1 MRLVCFN
8 LIAISLMIYVFVSEY
23 DGLLLDYSRQ
33 RATLDTIGK
42 LFKLAEVG
50 FVRCYYCIVEIVVL

>member
-1 MRLVCFN
+1 
-8 LIAISLMIYVFVSEY
+8 MIYVFVSGY